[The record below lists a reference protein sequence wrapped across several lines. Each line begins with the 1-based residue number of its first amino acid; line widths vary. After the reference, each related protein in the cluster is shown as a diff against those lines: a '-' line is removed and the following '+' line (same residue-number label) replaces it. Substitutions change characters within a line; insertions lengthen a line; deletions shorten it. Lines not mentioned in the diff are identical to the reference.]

1 MPAVPSLHR
10 AALMGAM
17 SASGLVQADSVPVPH
32 LVAIDTI
39 GSASPDFGLPP
50 DPLRVP
56 VTALRLRF
64 DLPMLPVAA
73 DFLLVHAGADR
84 RFDTLDC
91 AAQGG
96 DDVAMPVASLAGSA
110 DAREVVLNLT
120 TPHGLAAGVW
130 RVLACDSLRS
140 LAGVVLDG
148 DGDGSAGG
156 HALRAL
162 LVAEDPQLDN
172 PNFSA
177 GLDGWIV
184 RGTGNYTVEVVTDDA
199 DGSAHSRAL
208 RIAGRNGA
216 TVLLGSSTCV
226 QVPAL
231 NEMVSYRSRFRYR
244 VLQGRVVVTTDV
256 ATGFSG
262 DQGEPECLGPSISA
276 RDQLVWPAATPG
288 FALHDA
294 GTRMLPAFPHAGLTL
309 FLASPDDAFEILI
322 DDVGLTFDPNVVF
335 RSRFEPDL
343 Y

>member
-1 MPAVPSLHR
+1 MPAVPSLRR
-10 AALMGAM
+10 AALMGAL
-17 SASGLVQADSVPVPH
+17 SASGLVQAASLPVPH

-39 GSASPDFGLPP
+39 GSASHDFALPP

-56 VTALRLRF
+56 VTALRLSF
-64 DLPMLPVAA
+64 DLPMMPAPA
-73 DFLLVHAGADR
+73 DFVLVRAGADR
-84 RFDTLDC
+84 RFDTLGC
-91 AAQGG
+91 AAPGG
-96 DDVAMPVASLAGSA
+96 DDVALPVTALASSA
-110 DAREVVLNLT
+110 DAREVVL
-120 TPHGLAAGVW
+120 HLAAPRGLPAGAW

-140 LAGVVLDG
+140 LAGVALDG

-162 LVAEDPQLDN
+162 AVAEDPQLDN

-184 RGTGNYTVEVVTDDA
+184 RGSGEYQVEVVSDDA

-226 QVPAL
+226 QVPAT
-231 NEMVSYRSRFRYR
+231 NATVSYRSRFRYR

-276 RDQLVWPAATPG
+276 RDQLVWPAPTPG
-288 FALHDA
+288 FEVHDA
-294 GTRMLPAFPHAGLTL
+294 GARMLPAFPHAGLTL
-309 FLASPDDAFEILI
+309 FLASPDEAFEILI
-322 DDVGLTFDPNVVF
+322 DDVGLTFDPNMVF
-335 RSRFEPDL
+335 RSRFEPEL